1 MRIIPSETIFKAI
14 YNGIC
19 EITYHCDPN
28 IIKTI
33 AVARAHESEARV
45 ADVLDAILLNNEIS
59 PIDNIPLCQDT
70 GSTVIFAEIGNEVLI
85 PEHTLQEIADA
96 AVAKAQQDC
105 PLRASIVRDPLF
117 SRENTQYNGP
127 AILHISQV
135 KGNKLILRIA
145 QKGGGA
151 ENMSFLLMLNP
162 ATALPQIKELLVER
176 IIASGSKACPPL
188 VVGIGIGGTFERCAL
203 LAKCALLEQLG
214 RPNPQIEYAELEQ
227 ALLHSIN
234 SKGCGAQGMGG
245 KLTALAVHI
254 LHEPCHIASLPIAV
268 NLQCHVHRHTEV
280 EL

>member
-14 YNGIC
+14 YHGIC
-19 EITYHCDPN
+19 EITYHCDP
-28 IIKTI
+28 IIVQTI
-33 AVARAHESEARV
+33 AVARAHESDARA

-70 GSTVIFAEIGNEVLI
+70 GSTVIFAETGNEVLI

-105 PLRASIVRDPLF
+105 PLRASIVRNPLF
-117 SRENTQYNGP
+117 SRENSQNNSP

-135 KGNKLILRIA
+135 KGNKLKLRIA

-162 ATALPQIKELLVER
+162 ATALPQIKKLLVEK

-188 VVGIGIGGTFERCAL
+188 VVGIGIGGNFERCAL
-203 LAKCALLEQLG
+203 LAK
-214 RPNPQIEYAELEQ
+214 Q
-227 ALLHSIN
+227 ALLVKLGRSHPEAEYAKLEHELLQMIN
-234 SKGCGAQGMGG
+234 AQGCGAQGMGG

-268 NLQCHVHRHTEV
+268 NLQCHVHRHIEV